1 MSDAQTMMASVSD
14 DALTKVT
21 RLFNASIGDILAE
34 LLQNARRSGA
44 TEVAIDC
51 VEDPDLGPVICFR
64 DDGPGLT
71 DTNALFTLGGSAWNE
86 QTQANE
92 DPAGMGFFALAG
104 RNARV
109 IAGRRDGPGGWELEI
124 SRDALSGDTPITC
137 RPLTDD
143 LTGVA
148 VIFEQRP
155 GENVSAAV
163 ADAARYAPI
172 DVICDGAA
180 VERADFLEGA
190 SHIETWKG
198 IRIGVYRRDDIRFK
212 RKHMNANFHG
222 VTLGVPLPELSEV
235 HHGSYRALIDVQ
247 TCTALQLVQLA
258 RKEVVHND
266 FLTEL
271 QQEIRRIYFR
281 LIKEAGRHSL
291 RFADHQSAAELGID
305 LPPAE
310 MRLRPFT
317 PMHADSDCNTY
328 TELTV
333 VPASAMIFCGE
344 DEAVHEQNFARALAQ
359 TEQEALVFEPQPAFA
374 GYAWYD
380 AVPVLEMTGYVIQTS
395 KGRQAYALDELPG
408 IIERPD
414 NLSVFGS
421 LRTGSDMSP
430 WEIGTDFVLFA
441 GPDATM
447 IDESVLCLTAASTI
461 THDELLTFFTEALFC
476 PCYDGDAESYDTQ
489 LRWFTDEAEDEVI
502 GYLSGIDDVCL
513 NQVKRVIAREL
524 WWIRRE
530 DADISIRIKGRE
542 VQIDGLDTAFE
553 RSTEVPASA

>member
-1 MSDAQTMMASVSD
+1 MPDAQTLMASVSD
-14 DALTKVT
+14 DALTKAT

-34 LLQNARRSGA
+34 LLQNARRSGG

-51 VEDPDLGPVICFR
+51 VEDPVLGPVICFR

-71 DTNALFTLGGSAWNE
+71 DPNALLALGGSAWNE
-86 QTQANE
+86 ETQANE

-109 IAGRRDGPGGWELEI
+109 IAARRDGPGGWELEM
-124 SRDALSGDTPITC
+124 SRDALSGDAPITC
-137 RPLTDD
+137 RPRTDD
-143 LTGVA
+143 LAGVA

-155 GENVSAAV
+155 GENISVAA
-163 ADAARYAPI
+163 AHAARYAPI

-180 VERADFLEGA
+180 VERDDFLAGA
-190 SHIETWKG
+190 SHIEIWKG

-212 RKHMNANFHG
+212 RKHMTANFHG

-247 TCTALQLVQLA
+247 TCTALQLVLPP

-281 LIKEAGRHSL
+281 LIKKVGRHSL
-291 RFADHQSAAELGID
+291 RFSDHQSAAELGID
-305 LPPAE
+305 LPPAD

-317 PMHADSDCNTY
+317 PMHADPDSNTY
-328 TELTV
+328 SELTA
-333 VPASAMIFCGE
+333 VPTSAMIFAGE
-344 DEAVHEQNFARALAQ
+344 DDAVHEQNFARALAK
-359 TEQEALVFEPQPAFA
+359 TEQVGMVFAPQPAFA

-380 AVPVLEMTGYVIQTS
+380 ALPIIEMTGYVIETS
-395 KGRQAYALDELPG
+395 KGRQAYVLDELPG
-408 IIERPD
+408 ILERPG

-421 LRTGSDMSP
+421 LRTGSDMSS
-430 WEIGTDFVLFA
+430 WEIETDFILFA
-441 GPDATM
+441 GPYATM

-502 GYLSGIDDVCL
+502 GYLSGIDDVRL
-513 NQVKRVIAREL
+513 NQVQRIIEREL

-530 DADISIRIKGRE
+530 GSEISIRIKGRE

-553 RSTEVPASA
+553 RPTEVTASA